1 MKKKYSAFSLIEI
14 SVVILVIGILIAGVS
29 SGIDLYADAKLTKV
43 RNLTISSRVG
53 RIPDLVAWYETTLKK
68 NFSTGTSTYQDVE
81 NITKNTKINRWKD
94 INPVNTKPNNA
105 IQNTAN
111 NQPIII
117 IDNDTLLPM
126 VNFTGASSQFLS
138 LPDGTVPFGNSE
150 YTVILV
156 SRLKSVCTCNVLS
169 SGEFNNG
176 DYRNNTF
183 GYDGDGTFKNYWWN
197 SDFNAGSYIVNQLNI
212 VVITYDL
219 FQRMGYLNGALKST
233 KTDSIARSSTKIN
246 NRIGRSSGSADYFT
260 GDIGEIIIYDRALNN
275 SERKDIENYLAKKW
289 EIKI

>member
-1 MKKKYSAFSLIEI
+1 
-14 SVVILVIGILIAGVS
+14 
-29 SGIDLYADAKLTKV
+29 
-43 RNLTISSRVG
+43 
-53 RIPDLVAWYETTLKK
+53 
-68 NFSTGTSTYQDVE
+68 
-81 NITKNTKINRWKD
+81 
-94 INPVNTKPNNA
+94 
-105 IQNTAN
+105 
-111 NQPIII
+111 
-117 IDNDTLLPM
+117 LPM

-183 GYDGDGTFKNYWWN
+183 GYDGDGTFKNYWWAN
-197 SDFNAGSYIVNQLNI
+197 DFNAGSYIVNQLNI

-233 KTDSIARSSTKIN
+233 KTDLIARSSTKIN
-246 NRIGRSSGSADYFT
+246 NRIGRSSGSAGYFT